1 MSGSDVAKQLC
12 GTMVMIKLIMY
23 SIPLHLSLV
32 GKSNIHQT
40 IVIDTAIYQIQH
52 KVLGETDT

>member
-32 GKSNIHQT
+32 DKSNIHQT

-52 KVLGETDT
+52 NVLGETDT

>member
-1 MSGSDVAKQLC
+1 
-12 GTMVMIKLIMY
+12 MVMIKLIMY
-23 SIPLHLSLV
+23 SIPMHLSLV
-32 GKSNIHQT
+32 DKSNIHQT